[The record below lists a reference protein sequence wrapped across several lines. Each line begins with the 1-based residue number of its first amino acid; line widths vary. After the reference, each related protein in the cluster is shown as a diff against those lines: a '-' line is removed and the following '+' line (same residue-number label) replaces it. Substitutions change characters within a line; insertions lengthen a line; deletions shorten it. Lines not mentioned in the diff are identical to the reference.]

1 MSSYG
6 LSLFT
11 WYMLV
16 HRQSELLGSYP
27 KRMQCTIENFFGK
40 KFFECVGEMTN
51 PSYLVMA
58 GRNDDTCGAA
68 SLPGC
73 TRKIKKEILVWFWL
87 VATFNDANIFCVALQ
102 FVTPVLVTWGA
113 PDLSKREGNNWS
125 ELPFAPFCLDIVW
138 SSGSGHPALGADF

>member
-1 MSSYG
+1 M
-6 LSLFT
+6 
-11 WYMLV
+11 
-16 HRQSELLGSYP
+16 
-27 KRMQCTIENFFGK
+27 ENFFAT
-40 KFFECVGEMTN
+40 KFSERWGEMAN

-58 GRNDDTCGAA
+58 GRNDDCFGAS
-68 SLPGC
+68 SLPWW

-102 FVTPVLVTWGA
+102 FVTPFLVTWGA